1 MLRTYL
7 FSDQVALLDE
17 TFSALDTI
25 TKGNMH
31 EWYLGVME
39 QIKLAT
45 IFITHDID
53 EAIYLSD
60 RIYIM
65 AGKPGKIIEEIK
77 IPVQKPRDKEFLL
90 SEELKE
96 SLIIR
101 LL

>member
-1 MLRTYL
+1 
-7 FSDQVALLDE
+7 
-17 TFSALDTI
+17 
-25 TKGNMH
+25 
-31 EWYLGVME
+31 ME

-77 IPVQKPRDKEFLL
+77 IPVQKPRDKEFC
-90 SEELKE
+90 
-96 SLIIR
+96 
-101 LL
+101 